1 MAGVFRF
8 SNAVSDI
15 DKFIKTYKR
24 LYYHF
29 IGKSNK
35 GLFFTHDEAAS
46 FLALEGLASSL
57 GAVGAEAL
65 NRSINRSK
73 KGEKTDKSR
82 DPLYNQHKSYSEIFR
97 MLGWYEAG
105 SMQTNFKLTEFGEY
119 IADTESEE
127 ILKKLL
133 SLNFLHI
140 TSPNPAT
147 RVRGGNVLR
156 PFSTTLKLMSLLD
169 RRINRDEMII
179 GVLACEN
186 DKDTDVLQ
194 RTARQI
200 RAMREV
206 GFDAVKK
213 RISDIMH
220 ENNMQS
226 DATLGNY
233 TRFPISAL
241 KWAGWAVSENNKS
254 VYGKSV
260 RFLRLTDKGDELADR
275 LMQMPD
281 IRLKDIL
288 KYSEKEQASFVVLSN
303 LQKLAKIGF
312 ELGSYTDCI
321 PLLIE
326 NCQRILSDNNITDDE
341 YLFFG
346 YQEAT
351 KDLLSKGNQI
361 LEQMI

>member
-15 DKFIKTYKR
+15 DRFISTYKQ
-24 LYYHF
+24 LYKHF
-29 IGKSNK
+29 IDKTNNGEYFN
-35 GLFFTHDEAAS
+35 HVEAAS

-57 GAVGAEAL
+57 GAIGAEAL
-65 NRSINRSK
+65 SRSTRA
-73 KGEKTDKSR
+73 DKSR

-105 SMQTNFKLTEFGEY
+105 SMQTNFKLSEYGEY
-119 IADTESEE
+119 IAETDDPK

-140 TSPNPAT
+140 ASPNPST
-147 RVRGGNVLR
+147 TVRGGNVLR

-169 RRINRDEMII
+169 GRINRDEMII
-179 GVLACEN
+179 GVLACE
-186 DKDTDVLQ
+186 DDTDSNVLQ

-200 RAMREV
+200 RAMREE
-206 GFDAVKK
+206 GFDAVK
-213 RISDIMH
+213 RGISDIMY
-220 ENNMQS
+220 ENDMQS

-241 KWAGWAVSENNKS
+241 KWAGWAESENNRS
-254 VYGKSV
+254 VYGRSV
-260 RFLRLTDKGDELADR
+260 KFLRLTDMGEELADR

-326 NCQRILSDNNITDDE
+326 NCKRILSDYNITDDE

-351 KDLLSKGNQI
+351 KDLLRKGDQI
-361 LEQMI
+361 LEKMI